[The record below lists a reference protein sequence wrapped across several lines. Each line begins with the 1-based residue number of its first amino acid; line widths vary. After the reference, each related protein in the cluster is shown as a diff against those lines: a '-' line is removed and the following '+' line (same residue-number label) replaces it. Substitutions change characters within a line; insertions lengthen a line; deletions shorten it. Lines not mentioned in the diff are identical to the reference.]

1 MKKMYRTTTKRP
13 IRSSGPMTENI
24 NRMHKAVGSAHK
36 RLKEQTGQGCLCK
49 RK

>member
-1 MKKMYRTTTKRP
+1 MKKTFRTTTKP
-13 IRSSGPMTENI
+13 SLRSGKSMTNNI